1 MALPCGQRCWQLSA
15 GRGNP
20 KQPHSTAETKRRLA
34 GVFRYFVT
42 LDAPDE
48 DAAALEAA
56 TAEGD
61 DRVAGIVTG
70 DIDGVPVA
78 AKVHIEVEAPT
89 TTSAGQEAQA
99 IYADLR
105 VRAGLPEIGEP
116 VAGIM
121 PLNPLVTFS
130 MDQTR
135 FFVLAEEMYDDRH
148 YDFTVVAAQ
157 TACELLMEG
166 AIQFAL
172 ARHAT
177 EQLAHVIPDL
187 LTSYTMLD
195 QRGPK
200 VWEAVTGRSIR
211 EPKSVWEGYRA
222 HVERRNA
229 LIHKGARVS
238 REEAAQ
244 SLSATRAFCRQVV
257 EAIRPL

>member
-1 MALPCGQRCWQLSA
+1 MS
-15 GRGNP
+15 
-20 KQPHSTAETKRRLA
+20 
-34 GVFRYFVT
+34 RYLIT
-42 LDAPDE
+42 LDAPDQ
-48 DAAALEAA
+48 DAAALEDA
-56 TAEGD
+56 TAYGD

-78 AKVHIEVEAPT
+78 AKVQIEVEAPT
-89 TTSAGQEAQA
+89 VTSAGQEAQQ

-105 VRAGLPEIGEP
+105 SHAGLPEIGEQP
-116 VAGIM
+116 SAAIM
-121 PLNPLVTFS
+121 SLNPLVTFG

-135 FFVLAEEMYDDRH
+135 FFMLAEEMYDGGH

-166 AIQFAL
+166 AIQFAVS
-172 ARHAT
+172 RHAT
-177 EQLAHVIPDL
+177 ERLAQVIPDL

-195 QRGPK
+195 QRGQK
-200 VWEAVTGRSIR
+200 VWKAVTGRNIR

-244 SLSATRAFCRQVV
+244 SLGATRDFCRQVV

>member
-1 MALPCGQRCWQLSA
+1 MS
-15 GRGNP
+15 
-20 KQPHSTAETKRRLA
+20 
-34 GVFRYFVT
+34 RYLIT
-42 LDAPDE
+42 LDAPDQ
-48 DAAALEAA
+48 DAAALEDA
-56 TAEGD
+56 TAYGD

-78 AKVHIEVEAPT
+78 AKVQIEVEAPT
-89 TTSAGQEAQA
+89 VTSAGQEAQQ

-105 VRAGLPEIGEP
+105 AHAGLPEIGEQP
-116 VAGIM
+116 TAIM

-135 FFVLAEEMYDDRH
+135 FFVLAEEMYDKEH

-157 TACELLMEG
+157 TACELLVEG
-166 AIQFAL
+166 AIQFAVS
-172 ARHAT
+172 RHAT
-177 EQLAHVIPDL
+177 EQLAQVIPDL

-200 VWEAVTGRSIR
+200 VWKAVTGRSIR
-211 EPKSVWEGYRA
+211 EPKAVWDGYRT

-229 LIHKGARVS
+229 LIHKGARVT
-238 REEAAQ
+238 RDEAAK
-244 SLSATRAFCRQVV
+244 SLTATREFARQVV